1 MKRRLI
7 TSIIGIIIYA
17 VSINNLVAINIG
29 VRSQDLFI
37 ETLEKMLN
45 VNQYAFVYFSF
56 ELVFL
61 IILLIYYKPLNITK
75 HEFTISFISIL
86 FLSLLI
92 KYTTKFVFFSST
104 YISFIVIMLILNFG
118 LYLITQGNLI
128 ITPLDKLL
136 VHLSIKYQTSYG
148 KMRLLLDIGL
158 IILSELISLIAFKAN
173 VITLPLI
180 ACTLMSGPIVH
191 LYESLFSVHT
201 VKSRLPRSK
210 PNKTLHK

>member
-61 IILLIYYKPLNITK
+61 LILLIYYKPLNITK

>member
-1 MKRRLI
+1 MTRRLI